1 MSTHEER
8 LNEHDME
15 IAELERKCEAAFK
28 QIDSF
33 KDSRAD
39 ITNAWTIWRASVD
52 YAVKE
57 IKDLIKELDLVIWV
71 HDTNSFVTTS
81 RRIIWGVGIPILI
94 LLITNLVL
102 IGLGVGK

>member
-8 LNEHDME
+8 LNELDKLT
-15 IAELERKCEAAFK
+15 AELERKCEAAFK

-33 KDSRAD
+33 KDSRIE
-39 ITNAWTIWRASVD
+39 ITNVWTIWRASID
-52 YAVKE
+52 YTVKE
-57 IKDLIKELDLVIWV
+57 IKDLIKDLDLVVWV
-71 HDTNSFVTTS
+71 HDTDAFIKTA

-94 LLITNLVL
+94 LLITNLIL